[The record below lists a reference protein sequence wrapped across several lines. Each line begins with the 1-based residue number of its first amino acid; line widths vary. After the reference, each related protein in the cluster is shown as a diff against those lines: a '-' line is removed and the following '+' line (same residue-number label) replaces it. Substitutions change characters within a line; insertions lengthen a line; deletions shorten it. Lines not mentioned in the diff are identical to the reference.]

1 VIYLYRGNYAD
12 SGDYMINK
20 SKPIGFFDSG
30 VGGISVL
37 KEAVKLMRSESY
49 IYYGDSINA
58 PYGTKDIDTIKK
70 LTFKGI
76 EFLYN
81 KGVKAIVVACNT
93 ATSAAIY
100 DLREKYKGIP
110 VIGIEPAVKPAVKFN
125 RGGQILIMATPATL
139 SQSKYFNLIKEY
151 KVEDK
156 IVSLPCDGLAEI
168 IEDGN
173 VSGNVVKNYLNSK
186 LKKIDV
192 SSVETIVL
200 GCTHYPF
207 IKEEINNI
215 FGPEVP
221 IIDGSFGTVKRL
233 SSKLL
238 EYDLFTDSKDSGTI
252 EIFNSKNEAMVQLC
266 YNLLS
271 I

>member
-1 VIYLYRGNYAD
+1 
-12 SGDYMINK
+12 MI
-20 SKPIGFFDSG
+20 SKARPIGFFDSG

-37 KEAVKLMRSESY
+37 KEAVKLMPEESY
-49 IYYGDSINA
+49 IYYGDSVNA
-58 PYGTKDIDTIKK
+58 PYGTKDIDVIKE

-76 EFLYN
+76 GFLYN

-93 ATSAAIY
+93 ATSAAIK
-100 DLREKYKGIP
+100 DLREKYKDIP

-125 RGGQILIMATPATL
+125 KGGQILIMATPATL

-156 IVSLPCDGLAEI
+156 ILSLPCEGLAEI

-173 VSGNVVKNYLNSK
+173 VSGDIVKNYLKTK
-186 LKKIDV
+186 LKGIDTE
-192 SSVETIVL
+192 SVETVVL

-207 IKEEINNI
+207 IKEEISNI
-215 FGPEVP
+215 FGPETPV
-221 IIDGSFGTVKRL
+221 IDGSCGTVKRL
-233 SSKLL
+233 NSKLL
-238 EYDLFTDSKDSGTI
+238 EYNLFTESKAKGTV

-266 YNLLS
+266 YKLLY

>member
-1 VIYLYRGNYAD
+1 
-12 SGDYMINK
+12 MINK
-20 SKPIGFFDSG
+20 NRPIGFFDSG

-37 KEAVKLMRSESY
+37 KEAVKFMRSESY

-58 PYGTKDIDTIKK
+58 PYGTKDIDTIKE

-93 ATSAAIY
+93 ATSAAIK
-100 DLREKYKGIP
+100 DLREKYKDIP

-125 RGGQILIMATPATL
+125 KGGQILIMATPATL

-156 IVSLPCDGLAEI
+156 IVSLPCEGLAEI

-173 VSGNVVKNYLNSK
+173 ISGDVVKNYLKSK
-186 LKKIDV
+186 LKGIDTA
-192 SSVETIVL
+192 SVETVVL

-207 IKEEINNI
+207 IKKEINNI
-215 FGPEVP
+215 FGPETPV
-221 IIDGSFGTVKRL
+221 IDGSCGTVKRL
-233 SSKLL
+233 SSKLS
-238 EYDLFTDSKDSGTI
+238 EYNLFTESKDRGTV
-252 EIFNSKNEAMVQLC
+252 EIFNSKSEAMVQLC
-266 YNLLS
+266 YKLLY

>member
-1 VIYLYRGNYAD
+1 MQL
-12 SGDYMINK
+12 SGDNMIEK
-20 SKPIGFFDSG
+20 DLPIGFFDSG

-37 KEAVKLMRSESY
+37 KEAVKSMPLENY

-58 PYGTKDIDTIKK
+58 PYGTKDTKTIKE

-81 KGVKAIVVACNT
+81 KSVKAIVVACNT
-93 ATSAAIY
+93 ATSAAIK
-100 DLREKYKGIP
+100 DLREMYKDIP

-125 RGGQILIMATPATL
+125 KGGNILIMATPATL

-151 KVEDK
+151 KAEDK
-156 IVSLPCDGLAEI
+156 IISLPCEGLAEL

-173 VSGNVVKNYLNSK
+173 TSGDIIKSYLMLK
-186 LKKIDV
+186 LKEIDV
-192 SSVETIVL
+192 DSVETIVL

-221 IIDGSFGTVKRL
+221 IIDGSCGTVHRL
-233 SSKLL
+233 SSRLA
-238 EYDLFTDSKDSGTI
+238 ENNLFTENKDNGSV
-252 EIFNSKNEAMVQLC
+252 EIFNSKGEAMVQLS
-266 YNLLS
+266 YELLHV
-271 I
+271 

>member
-1 VIYLYRGNYAD
+1 
-12 SGDYMINK
+12 MINK
-20 SKPIGFFDSG
+20 NKPIGFFDSG

-37 KEAVKLMRSESY
+37 KEAVKLMRLESY
-49 IYYGDSINA
+49 IYYGDSVNA
-58 PYGTKDIDTIKK
+58 PYGTKDIDTIKE

-81 KGVKAIVVACNT
+81 KGVKAVVVACNT
-93 ATSAAIY
+93 ATSAAIK
-100 DLREKYKGIP
+100 DLREKYKDIP

-125 RGGQILIMATPATL
+125 KGGQILIMATPATL

-156 IVSLPCDGLAEI
+156 IVSLPCEGLAEI

-173 VSGNVVKNYLNSK
+173 VSGDIVKNYLKSK
-186 LKKIDV
+186 LKGIDTG
-192 SSVETIVL
+192 SVETIVL

-207 IKEEINNI
+207 IKEEIKNI
-215 FGPEVP
+215 FGSEVP
-221 IIDGSFGTVKRL
+221 VIDGSCGTVKRL
-233 SSKLL
+233 NSKLL
-238 EYDLFTDSKDSGTI
+238 EYDLFTESKDGGTV
-252 EIFNSKNEAMVQLC
+252 EIFNSKSEAMVQLC
-266 YNLLS
+266 YKLLY